1 MIKRFTMKYS
11 KTLILS
17 MVMSLVTI
25 SCCDIPYFIPQ
36 EEICYV
42 NTHDG
47 DTLNYEFASFFPTNS
62 LKKKRCDL
70 FQAISTK
77 STTVLQKNDIVV
89 LQNGKPI
96 KCKLYQATSQRWQK
110 IKNGVTLPAQ
120 NLIMLS
126 TKAKTSYGD
135 SITVVERN
143 YPARGDSIV
152 VNIKFSENENV
163 FGYAG
168 IYRVESVV
176 GKLLPKGRSLENEAN
191 RYMFDKIPPQKL
203 DTK

>member
-1 MIKRFTMKYS
+1 MKRFTMKYF
-11 KTLILS
+11 KTIILS
-17 MVMSLVTI
+17 MVMSLVTS
-25 SCCDIPYFIPQ
+25 SCCKLPYFIPQ
-36 EEICYV
+36 EDICYV
-42 NTHDG
+42 NTHNG
-47 DTLNYEFASFFPTNS
+47 DTLNYEFASFLPTNS
-62 LKKKRCDL
+62 LKKIRCDL

-96 KCKLYQATSQRWQK
+96 KFKLYQATPQRWQK
-110 IKNGVTLPAQ
+110 IKDGVTLPPQ

-152 VNIKFSENENV
+152 VNIKFVENNNA

-176 GKLLPKGRSLENEAN
+176 GKLLPKSRSLENEAN
-191 RYMFDKIPPQKL
+191 RYMFDKKSSQKL